1 MKRELYQ
8 VGGRAFEAE
17 KTASANAWR
26 HESMFQEQGE
36 DIQRKEAKLG
46 RAVGLVYIRRLECQ
60 GRTSPCSFFSQ
71 GWLVWWASYLAVV
84 ENIKSLRCG
93 FLPLNRHC
101 HCVMTS
107 SSVSAVTSY
116 SLGSP
121 AHSSDPLLERT
132 LPHPSGDAALMRL
145 LTSAIYSGK
154 IK

>member
-1 MKRELYQ
+1 
-8 VGGRAFEAE
+8 
-17 KTASANAWR
+17 
-26 HESMFQEQGE
+26 MFQEQGE
-36 DIQRKEAKLG
+36 DIQRKKAELG

-71 GWLVWWASYLAVV
+71 GWLVWWASYLTVV
-84 ENIKSLRCG
+84 ENIKSLGCG

-107 SSVSAVTSY
+107 SNVSAVTSY
-116 SLGSP
+116 GIGSP

-132 LPHPSGDAALMRL
+132 LPHPSGDATLMQL
-145 LTSAIYSGK
+145 LTSDIYSGK

>member
-1 MKRELYQ
+1 MRQRKQPRQ
-8 VGGRAFEAE
+8 THGGTKACSRNRE
-17 KTASANAWR
+17 KTFR
-26 HESMFQEQGE
+26 E
-36 DIQRKEAKLG
+36 RRLKLG

-116 SLGSP
+116 GLGSP